1 MLVDERCGR
10 AAALRHIIV
19 MDELAG
25 LAKAEI
31 EKVKSVLTAPVLTYR
46 PMRSNTFVDVPNN
59 MMMIGTSNLSLGEIV
74 RDHTGMRRFYE
85 MPGNVDKAHWRAI
98 NALDYAALWAGAV
111 DERADDGRSPMEMAG
126 DTLPEAVHAV
136 QTRQGDITA
145 SDMVLTWTVSRCWVG
160 AVEPSSADSG
170 SGATATGDGE
180 GITGGPLGALYASF
194 RSYCEDA
201 GEKNIPPRRAFT
213 VAMRR
218 LGWAAHKV
226 GPRDGRHTIWTA
238 PPCGRGGGG
247 AADEDTGDGE

>member
-1 MLVDERCGR
+1 
-10 AAALRHIIV
+10 

-111 DERADDGRSPMEMAG
+111 DERADDGRSPMEMAEEK
-126 DTLPEAVHAV
+126 DRAAV
-136 QTRQGDITA
+136 QAVLVRQEEMTA
-145 SDMVLTWTVSRCWVG
+145 PDLVEAWTVSRCWVG
-160 AVEPSSADSG
+160 AVPSPSPSADG
-170 SGATATGDGE
+170 GVEGGAAEAVD
-180 GITGGPLGALYASF
+180 GGPLGALYASF
-194 RSYCEDA
+194 KDYADGV
-201 GEKNIPPRRAFT
+201 GERAPLPQRAFI
-213 VAMRR
+213 VALRR
-218 LGWAAHKV
+218 LGWVCKKV
-226 GPRDGRHTIWTA
+226 GPRDARHTIWEA
-238 PPCGRGGGG
+238 PCYAR
-247 AADEDTGDGE
+247 DVVTGEAG